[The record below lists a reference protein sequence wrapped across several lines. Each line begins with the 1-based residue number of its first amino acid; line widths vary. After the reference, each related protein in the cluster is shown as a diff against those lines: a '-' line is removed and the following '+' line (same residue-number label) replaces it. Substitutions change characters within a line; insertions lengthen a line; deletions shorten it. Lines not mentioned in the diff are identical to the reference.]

1 MNNLTEKSITFAV
14 LRKTA
19 GIFPGWSILCFLLW
33 ILAQSF
39 FLFYPPRGYVADDI
53 ILLGSVRGQP
63 LISIQ
68 HLWEDVYNDDGL
80 MLEVLE
86 KSGIHQGRNRIEAL
100 EFLNE
105 NIRKNL
111 RFSIVNEVLFR
122 ISFIQPGKSS
132 IRPFLNTFSER
143 FLAEASAV
151 NDDELQRRRRRVTF
165 QFEQLNRRNY
175 LVYRLL
181 APTSLLVDLTPG
193 EKGFNGE
200 LKLAENES
208 WYGKLAMLIIN
219 ELNQDL
225 YSARV
230 NLSNHTDMTQKI
242 LAMFPFAT
250 IRLTDPETPA
260 RPVQPYL
267 IIFYLFI
274 PLAIFLFYL
283 AGLIYLAPDD
293 EQNGKDAASV

>member
-1 MNNLTEKSITFAV
+1 MNNLAEKSISYAV
-14 LRKTA
+14 LKKTA
-19 GIFPGWSILCFLLW
+19 GMFPGWSIFCLLLW

-39 FLFYPPRGYVADDI
+39 FLVYPPRGYIADDI

-68 HLWEDVYNDDGL
+68 HLWEDVYNDDRL

-86 KSGIHQGRNRIEAL
+86 KSGIHKGKNRIEAL

-111 RFSIVNEVLFR
+111 RFSVVNEVLFR
-122 ISFIQPGKSS
+122 VSFIQPGKSS

-143 FLAEASAV
+143 FLAEAAAV
-151 NDDELQRRRRRVTF
+151 NDDELQRRRHRVTF

-175 LVYRLL
+175 LVHRLL
-181 APTSLLVDLTPG
+181 APASLLADLTPG
-193 EKGFNGE
+193 EKGFSGE

-208 WYGKLAMLIIN
+208 WYGKMAMLIIN

-230 NLSNHTDMTQKI
+230 NLSNHTDLSQKI
-242 LAMFPFAT
+242 LAMFPFNT

-267 IIFYLFI
+267 IVFYLFI
-274 PLAIFLFYL
+274 PLAVFLFYL
-283 AGLIYLAPDD
+283 AGLIYLAP
-293 EQNGKDAASV
+293 EEERKGSDAA